1 MKKSILTALLIVV
14 LTVFNSTI
22 HSQTITVLD
31 KNESYKA
38 PPNEEMIVMDINTF
52 GNYHYT
58 ASQYDTLKQ
67 EVKHLDSLLSVE
79 DSSQTQLTRNY
90 EGLLVLKQT
99 EIDQYHNSYQRLE
112 NSTNECIKEQKQ
124 LQIDYLKIEQKNRRV
139 KTWRNWFMGTTA
151 FLGTI
156 IVMSVVK

>member
-1 MKKSILTALLIVV
+1 MKKSLFTTLLIGV
-14 LTVFNSTI
+14 LIAFNSTI

-38 PPNEEMIVMDINTF
+38 PPNEEMIVMDVNTF

-90 EGLLVLKQT
+90 ESLLVLKQS
-99 EIDQYHNSYQRLE
+99 EIDQYHNSY
-112 NSTNECIKEQKQ
+112 
-124 LQIDYLKIEQKNRRV
+124 
-139 KTWRNWFMGTTA
+139 
-151 FLGTI
+151 
-156 IVMSVVK
+156 